1 MIPSTLAERIALIPE
16 LYQPIFNHPE
26 FPGSPS
32 RGCEDRLQYLQ
43 ALHDTL
49 REKLGRPIRILD
61 LGCAQGFF
69 SMSLASRGA
78 VVVGVDFLDLN
89 VNVCTMLAEEHP
101 ELDVRF
107 QHARVEEVIEQ
118 AEANSYDIVLGLS
131 VFHHIC
137 HEHGQVR
144 VIEWL
149 TKLAEVSIFCAFELA
164 LADEPLYWA
173 ASLPADETALLAGF
187 AFKHCIAR
195 FPTHLSTHAR
205 PLYVASSRYW
215 YLSGELETFSEYSDE
230 SHAFA
235 IGTHQGSRRYFFGE
249 TKLAKL
255 FSILGPRG
263 ELNKTEITSEAAFL
277 LNAPEAM
284 AWPRLYVHAANE
296 SQAWLTRERLP
307 GKLLSEVIVEGLSFD
322 VNRVLRD
329 VLNQL
334 VALETAQLYHSD
346 VRTWNI
352 LLDPEGAAHLIDF
365 GAISPLAT
373 DCVWPSD
380 LILSFIILVHEV
392 VSRDIGM
399 VLPTRQ
405 PFISPF
411 NFPQPYRRW
420 LEKTWDLPRDDWS
433 YRVLRDSFVE
443 YIETASQTGGVSN
456 VSTSALDVWMRAVEH
471 QLFAVGK
478 FVGDS
483 QGKELSSL
491 LQNLH
496 ARLQDDLANSHQL
509 AQQRVDGL
517 HAVIEE
523 LRGLTISQFEVS
535 LVHLRD
541 DLAKSRQSTER
552 RVDELFAAVEE
563 LRALNKSQLDLSLA
577 QQKMAMRQVSI
588 DIESRTKL
596 QNALV
601 ANARQEGALHE
612 NREWAQKYE
621 RDITQIFLRLDQIT
635 AKLDPPAQIVQ
646 EETKVQPPTRG
657 LLRRASRR
665 LALKM
670 LSNIA
675 ARPRLLSNIRR
686 LIARMPAPLRRHFS
700 AFARNSIAKGEVV
713 VANDPTQPFLPTE
726 VTIHRPEPSLSN
738 QGTEVVRVAGKLEQA
753 IHAWKADRE
762 R

>member
-1 MIPSTLAERIALIPE
+1 MISLTLAERIALIPE

-32 RGCEDRLQYLQ
+32 RDCEDRLQYLQ

-49 REKLGRPIRILD
+49 REKLGRPIRVLD

-118 AEANSYDIVLGLS
+118 AEADSYDLVLGLS

-137 HEHGQVR
+137 HEHGQAR

-149 TKLAEVSIFCAFELA
+149 AKLAEVSIFCAFELA

-195 FPTHLSTHAR
+195 FPTHLSAHAR
-205 PLYVASSRYW
+205 PLYIASSRYW
-215 YLSGELETFSEYSDE
+215 YLSGELEAFSEYTDE

-277 LNAPEAM
+277 LNAPEAS
-284 AWPRLYVHAANE
+284 AWPRLYVHEANE
-296 SQAWLTRERLP
+296 SQAWLTRDRLP
-307 GKLLSEVIVEGLSFD
+307 GKLLAEVVVEGLPFD
-322 VNRVLRD
+322 VNRVLKD

-334 VALETAQLYHSD
+334 AALEAVQLYHND

-365 GAISPLAT
+365 GAISFLAA

-380 LILSFIILVHEV
+380 VILSFIILVHEI
-392 VSRDIGM
+392 VSGDIGM

-411 NFPQPYRRW
+411 NFPQPYRGW
-420 LEKTWDLPRDDWS
+420 LERIWALPRGDWS
-433 YRVLRDSFVE
+433 FRVLLDTFAECVE
-443 YIETASQTGGVSN
+443 QSNVIVTASSVSA
-456 VSTSALDVWMRAVEH
+456 SALNVWMRAVEH

-478 FVGDS
+478 FVGGN
-483 QGKELSSL
+483 QGKELNSL
-491 LQNLH
+491 LQNLQT
-496 ARLQDDLANSHQL
+496 RLQDDLANSHQL
-509 AQQRVDGL
+509 AEQRVDGL
-517 HAVIEE
+517 HAEVEE
-523 LRGLTISQFEVS
+523 LKALSKAQLNVS
-535 LVHLRD
+535 LV
-541 DLAKSRQSTER
+541 
-552 RVDELFAAVEE
+552 
-563 LRALNKSQLDLSLA
+563 

-588 DIESRTKL
+588 DSESRTKL
-596 QNALV
+596 QSALI
-601 ANARQEGALHE
+601 ANAKQEGALHE
-612 NREWAQKYE
+612 SREWAQKYE
-621 RDITQIFLRLDQIT
+621 RDIAEIFLRLDQIS
-635 AKLDPPAQIVQ
+635 AQIDPPAQV
-646 EETKVQPPTRG
+646 EEEMKEQPATRG
-657 LLRRASRR
+657 VLRRAGRKV
-665 LALKM
+665 ALKM
-670 LSNIA
+670 LSSIA
-675 ARPRLLSNIRR
+675 ARPRLLRNIRR
-686 LIARMPAPLRRHFS
+686 LIARVPAPLRRHFS
-700 AFARNSIAKGEVV
+700 AFARNSIAKGEVI
-713 VANDPTQPFLPTE
+713 VAVDPTQPFLPTE
-726 VTIHRPEPSLSN
+726 VIIHRPEPSLSN
-738 QGTEVVRVAGKLEQA
+738 QGAEVARVAGKLEQA